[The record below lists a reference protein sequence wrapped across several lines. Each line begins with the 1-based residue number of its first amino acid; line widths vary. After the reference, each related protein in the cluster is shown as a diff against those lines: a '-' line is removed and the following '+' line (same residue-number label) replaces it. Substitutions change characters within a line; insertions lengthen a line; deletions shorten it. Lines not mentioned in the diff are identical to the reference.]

1 MVAQW
6 AYTRSKPSSTKRPM
20 ILVLPTDPL
29 PSKMSL
35 QTVFARAAMVS
46 TECHGYH
53 ARIDDQISWTL
64 CACMLWRQAGG
75 TTCAAQQL
83 AHRFDDQMSPC
94 PRIVACRPS
103 SCLQP
108 RRDAQERNH
117 GLPCDLDHAAT
128 LSDCESKQSTPHK
141 HTTGSHSRRRA
152 RARRH
157 VREPTANS
165 RGSRPH
171 HLVMPY
177 PPVVPSI
184 PHIGSPTRVKD
195 RACTPPCQAVLWVA
209 SGATAACSWELNHLE
224 QRRRACVDGQ
234 QVVQRDVAHSISI

>member
-1 MVAQW
+1 MGLHSFEAIVNEA
-6 AYTRSKPSSTKRPM
+6 ADYTCLAHRSITKQNELADGVCARSHGQHGMPRLPRKNRRSDKLDSLRMHALAASRRHDLRSTA
-20 ILVLPTDPL
+20 VGSGSD
-29 PSKMSL
+29 
-35 QTVFARAAMVS
+35 
-46 TECHGYH
+46 
-53 ARIDDQISWTL
+53 
-64 CACMLWRQAGG
+64 
-75 TTCAAQQL
+75 

-141 HTTGSHSRRRA
+141 HTTGSHNRR

-157 VREPTANS
+157 VREPTAHR

-177 PPVVPSI
+177 PLVVPST